1 MRPLKCLEERAMK
14 ALQSISGVAESY
26 CLLWSAGTF
35 PLKTLTLINYIKK
48 LCRQASLSLQLLVP
62 NSLILSAE
70 FWRWIPLNEPR
81 SKISKTIVGS
91 NRPRVTILRKESRWE
106 PTLFRRIL
114 LSSKRCRSSVLTSP
128 TQRYRSKQ
136 TSKVLTMPLITYK

>member
-1 MRPLKCLEERAMK
+1 MQPLKCLEERAMK

-26 CLLWSAGTF
+26 CLRWSAGTF

-48 LCRQASLSLQLLVP
+48 LCREASLSLQLLVP

-91 NRPRVTILRKESRWE
+91 NCLRVTILRKESRWE